1 MTEIYGPGAGIECE
15 AHEGIHY
22 WGDLY
27 ILEILDPETLE
38 PVAPGELGE
47 MVITSL
53 KKEASPLI
61 RYRTRDMTRLIPG
74 LCPCGCAMPR
84 HERIQGRSD
93 DMIIFRG
100 VNIYPGQVAA
110 VLDKHPRMQSE
121 YQIGLTRADGLD
133 HMVVRAERQADV
145 PESESEN
152 LAKAIALEIKNQIL
166 VSAKVE
172 ILAPG
177 SLPRSF
183 AKTKRVID
191 EREKD

>member
-1 MTEIYGPGAGIECE
+1 PGAGIECE
-15 AHEGIHY
+15 AHQGIHY
-22 WGDLY
+22 WGDYY
-27 ILEILDPETLE
+27 ILEIIDPLTLE

-53 KKEASPLI
+53 RKEASPLI

-110 VLDKHPRMQSE
+110 VLEKHPQMLSE
-121 YQIGLTRADGLD
+121 YQIVLSRADGLD
-133 HMVVRAERQADV
+133 QMLVRAERRAGISGT
-145 PESESEN
+145 EGAAASEA
-152 LAKAIALEIKNQIL
+152 LARAVAEDIRNQIL
-166 VSAKVE
+166 VRAQVE
-172 ILAPG
+172 VVEPG
-177 SLPRSF
+177 TLPRSF